1 VDDDPGK
8 PRIAETAFAFDEDAL
23 DGRFL
28 LIGLNNST
36 ALSEA
41 GAFREL
47 GVDGLGGLL
56 GRQYAGSDA
65 PIAFVLHLTGA
76 RLSFTDRG
84 KSAVAL

>member
-1 VDDDPGK
+1 MTTRWPTG
-8 PRIAETAFAFDEDAL
+8 
-23 DGRFL
+23 
-28 LIGLNNST
+28 SYW
-36 ALSEA
+36 SEA

-56 GRQYAGSDA
+56 GRQYAGEDA